1 MHAARIT
8 AGLATLTALAASVAA
23 AGPALA
29 EEEPPP
35 GTATITDVRPTI
47 LATADGSASVLF
59 HYTCSSPDGT
69 GHLYVAVKQGPSISP
84 ENTSSSAATS
94 YSSTNWMVDQ
104 GTNALVCD
112 GVEHTMKASL
122 KRDPYFPSDKPAL
135 SAGKA
140 LLQICL
146 FDASGL
152 SLDYSMK
159 PVVRVGARG

>member
-1 MHAARIT
+1 
-8 AGLATLTALAASVAA
+8 VAA
-23 AGPALA
+23 TTGPALA

-47 LATADGSASVLF
+47 LSNADGVASVLF
-59 HYTCSSPDGT
+59 HYTCEGSAEES
-69 GHLYVAVKQGPSISP
+69 HLYVAVKQGPSISP
-84 ENTSSSAATS
+84 ENTSSSGATS

-104 GTNALVCD
+104 GANALKCD
-112 GVEHTMKASL
+112 GVEHVMRAQL
-122 KRDPYFPSDKPAL
+122 KRDPYFPSSKPAL
-135 SAGKA
+135 SRGPA

-159 PVVRVGARG
+159 PVVRVGR

>member
-1 MHAARIT
+1 MRVARIP
-8 AGLATLTALAASVAA
+8 LALAALTATVAA
-23 AGPALA
+23 SGPAFA

-47 LATADGSASVLF
+47 LAKANGDASVLF

-69 GHLYVAVKQGPSISP
+69 GHLYVAVKQGPTISP
-84 ENTSSSAATS
+84 DNTSSQNAVS

-104 GTNALVCD
+104 GTNALHCD
-112 GVEHTMKASL
+112 GVEHVLRASL
-122 KRDPYFPSDKPAL
+122 KRDPYFPSSAPAL
-135 SAGKA
+135 SPGKA

-159 PVVRVGARG
+159 PVIRVGRRG